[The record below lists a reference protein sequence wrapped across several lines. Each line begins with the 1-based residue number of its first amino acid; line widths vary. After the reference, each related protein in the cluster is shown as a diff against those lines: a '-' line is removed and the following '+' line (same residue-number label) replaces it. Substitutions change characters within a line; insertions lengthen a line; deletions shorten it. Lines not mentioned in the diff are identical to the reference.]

1 MLPVSGV
8 IWPST
13 LLNIVV
19 LPEPLGPITPKISP
33 GMTSKDTPSTAWI
46 AP

>member
-1 MLPVSGV
+1 
-8 IWPST
+8 
-13 LLNIVV
+13 LNIVV

-33 GMTSKDTPSTAWI
+33 GITSKLTPSTALM

>member
-1 MLPVSGV
+1 MRPALGV
-8 IWPST
+8 ICPST

-19 LPEPLGPITPKISP
+19 LPDPLGPITPKISP
-33 GMTSKDTPSTAWI
+33 GITSNDTPSTALM